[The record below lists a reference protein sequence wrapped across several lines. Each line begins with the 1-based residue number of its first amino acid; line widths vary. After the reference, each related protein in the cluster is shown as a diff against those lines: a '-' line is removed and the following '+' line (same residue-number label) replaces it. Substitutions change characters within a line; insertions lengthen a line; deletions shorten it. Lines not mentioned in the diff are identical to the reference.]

1 MKSKAEILKQAKK
14 HQKEAHRNLG
24 RQRENTNRCRAFYAG
39 DYMEYMDKIQI
50 ATNSGQKKRVT
61 VQINKIKPYVN
72 AVKGF
77 LAQNR
82 RKPNYIARVKSNMAQ
97 RYYSMY
103 ANQLSEYLRGN
114 MNADQVE
121 TQQDGDLLMCGL
133 GAVETALSYGEGFAS
148 RKANG
153 EVIEG
158 CVDLDTFWWDWAAR
172 ESGLCDSHYMGI
184 SKIYELQYAMDLYD
198 DDDEA
203 HFESAA
209 PQNVTDYQY
218 KADIGHYDRMKY
230 DWSDAKAKLVNV
242 HFYHWYDL
250 EKFFRADNPMSTLQ
264 NPQSKMAA
272 RAELHRIAQDIPL
285 DDKGKPTDVDFNPD
299 DQILHFNKD
308 TKKMLDESFGEFIE
322 PFEFMR
328 KVYYC
333 AIYSNDHL
341 FKAFKCE
348 HQDGFSIK
356 VKTGDFDAKNRIW
369 TGMVNSM
376 MEPQK
381 YYNKALTELMFV
393 IAANSKGG
401 VIVEED
407 AVEDIEEFEDSY
419 AKTDAVCVVSTGAIS
434 GIGNPKIKDKRQPFQ
449 PTGYE
454 QIITLADAAI
464 ADVSGI
470 DKTFLGSSENGRETA
485 QLQRQRIRQIVATLA
500 CYVDSIVLFQKEH
513 ARLMLDLMR
522 VYAENNRGDLFRIL
536 GAQGAQQFVELSEEF
551 LEPEF
556 DVTIGE
562 APVTPEEKDELAKTL
577 TEIADKFLAV
587 QQFQIAQSLYALA
600 ASYMPLDIED
610 IQEFTNIMSPNQQ
623 QMSPQQQ
630 QQLIQLVTQ
639 LKSQMSQAQYD
650 HLQAETKRLL
660 AEANKNNSSAQLDTV
675 KAADLRAGVH
685 KKSAETAHVL
695 EEAAGKHLEN
705 KWTKGHAKQVFGP
718 EPTQPTAGA

>member
-1 MKSKAEILKQAKK
+1 MKSKAKILAQAKK
-14 HQKEAHRNLG
+14 HKREAQRSLG

-82 RKPNYIARVKSNMAQ
+82 RKPNYLARMKQNQAAK
-97 RYYSMY
+97 YYSMY
-103 ANQLSEYLRGN
+103 ANQLSDCLRGN
-114 MNADQVE
+114 MNAPQVE
-121 TQQDGDLLMCGL
+121 TQQDGDLLVCGI
-133 GAVETALSYGEGFAS
+133 GAVETAMSYGEGFAT
-148 RKANG
+148 RRANG

-158 CVDLDTFWWDWAAR
+158 CIDLDTFWWDFGAR
-172 ESGLCDSHYMGI
+172 ETNLADARYMGI
-184 SKIYELQYAMDLYD
+184 SKIYHLEDAMDLYSD
-198 DDDEA
+198 HDEEV
-203 HFESAA
+203 FESAQ
-209 PQNVTDYQY
+209 PQSVTDYQY
-218 KADIGHYDRMKY
+218 RADIGHYDRLKY
-230 DWSDAKAKLVNV
+230 DWADTREKMVNV
-242 HFYHWYDL
+242 HFYHWYDI
-250 EKFFRADNPMSTLQ
+250 EKYYRADNPMATLK

-272 RAELHRIAQDIPL
+272 QLELQRIASEIP
-285 DDKGKPTDVDFNPD
+285 DDEKGKSTDPDFDPS
-299 DQILHFNKD
+299 QPILHFNKE
-308 TKKMLDESFGEFIE
+308 TKAMLKESFGEFIE
-322 PFEFMR
+322 PEEFNR

-333 AIYSNDHL
+333 AIYSGDTL
-341 FKAFKCE
+341 FTAFKCD
-348 HQDGFSIK
+348 HQNGFSIK

-401 VIVEED
+401 IIIEED
-407 AVEDIEEFEDSY
+407 AVEDIEEFEDQY
-419 AKTDAVCVVSTGAIS
+419 AKTDAVCVVSSGAIS
-434 GIGNPKIKDKRQPFQ
+434 GLGNPKIKDKRQPFQ

-485 QLQRQRIRQIVATLA
+485 QLQRQRIRQIVSTLA
-500 CYVDSIVLFQKEH
+500 CYVDSIVLFQLDH
-513 ARLMLDLMR
+513 ARLMLDFMR
-522 VYAENNRGDLFRIL
+522 VYAENNRGDVFRIL
-536 GAQGAQQFVELSEEF
+536 GQGGQQFVELSEEF

-556 DVTIGE
+556 DVIMGE
-562 APVTPEEKDELAKTL
+562 APVTEEETAELAQTL
-577 TEIADKFLAV
+577 TEIADKFLAA
-587 QQFQIAQSLYALA
+587 QQFPIAQALYAMA
-600 ASYMPLDIED
+600 ASYMPLDMED
-610 IQEFTNIMSPNQQ
+610 IEQFTQIMQPQQ
-623 QMSPQQQ
+623 QTMSPQQQ

-660 AEANKNNSSAQLDTV
+660 AEATQKTASAQLDTV

-685 KKSAETAHVL
+685 KKAAETAHTL
-695 EEAAGKHLEN
+695 EEATGKHLEN
-705 KWTKGHAKQVFGP
+705 KFTKLHPKAMFDP
-718 EPTQPTAGA
+718 EPKQPTAGA